1 MSDYD
6 DLIARLRSVSDD
18 LADRAIAVLSEASRA
33 RETKRPEEERALTQA
48 RRAVEKAIAV
58 LERLQ
63 GRSNTGD

>member
-58 LERLQ
+58 IERLQ
-63 GRSNTGD
+63 GRSNTDD

>member
-48 RRAVEKAIAV
+48 RRAVEKAISV

-63 GRSNTGD
+63 GRSTIDD

>member
-63 GRSNTGD
+63 GRSNADD

>member
-48 RRAVEKAIAV
+48 RRAVEKAIVV

-63 GRSNTGD
+63 GRSNTDD

>member
-48 RRAVEKAIAV
+48 RRAVEKAIAL

-63 GRSNTGD
+63 GRSNTDD

>member
-63 GRSNTGD
+63 GRSNTDE

>member
-6 DLIARLRSVSDD
+6 DLIARLRSVSED

-63 GRSNTGD
+63 GRSTTDD

>member
-48 RRAVEKAIAV
+48 RHAVEKAIAV

-63 GRSNTGD
+63 GRSNTDD